1 MDNTLA
7 HSIGQVLPLAVALA
21 LSPLPIIAVVL
32 LLISPRGR
40 TSGPA
45 FLLGRL
51 IGIAIVLA
59 VIIAGSELLYSVS
72 NSVELPTIVR
82 VVLGA
87 ALIVLGVTKWRPKP
101 DGHVAALPGWMSS
114 VSEARP
120 ARAFGLGILMTVVNV
135 KEFAF
140 LLTAGVVLASDDL
153 DLTATVLAGVAL
165 LVVATLSVS
174 VPLVAY
180 FVAPDRMRPRLD
192 ALQSW
197 LTANMSLIMGVVLL
211 VIGAVVLGNALL

>member
-7 HSIGQVLPLAVALA
+7 HGIGQVLPLAVALA
-21 LSPLPIIAVVL
+21 LSPLPIIAMVL

-51 IGIAIVLA
+51 IGIALVLA
-59 VIIAGSELLYSVS
+59 VVIAGSELLYSLS

-82 VVLGA
+82 VILGA
-87 ALIVLGVTKWRPKP
+87 ALFVLGVTKWRPKP
-101 DGHVAALPGWMSS
+101 EGHVPALPGWMSS

-140 LLTAGVVLASDDL
+140 LVTAGVVLASDDL
-153 DLTATVLAGVAL
+153 DLTTTVLAGVAL
-165 LVVATLSVS
+165 LVVGTLSVS

-180 FVAPDRMRPRLD
+180 LVAPDRMRPRLD
-192 ALQSW
+192 ALQGW
-197 LTANMSLIMGVVLL
+197 LTTNMSLIMGVVLL